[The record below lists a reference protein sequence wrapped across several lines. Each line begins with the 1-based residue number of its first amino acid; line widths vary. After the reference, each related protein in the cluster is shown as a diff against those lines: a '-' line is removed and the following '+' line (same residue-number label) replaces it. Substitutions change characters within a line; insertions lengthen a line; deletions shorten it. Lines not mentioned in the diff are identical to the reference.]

1 MILLIT
7 GMLLKVRER
16 EILLILQQINTEI
29 TSPFANAG
37 YKTLKRWSSKII
49 ID

>member
-16 EILLILQQINTEI
+16 EILLIFTTNKYRT
-29 TSPFANAG
+29 
-37 YKTLKRWSSKII
+37 YKSLCKCWIQNLKRWSSKII
-49 ID
+49 